1 MSKPLL
7 IIISGPPCSGKT
19 TLGNWLAQE
28 LTLPLFHRDGFKE
41 VLFDCLGSRDLEWS
55 QQLGGASYALLYHVA
70 GLLLQ
75 AGHSLIIES
84 NFDPQLDLPRLR
96 ALAAQHP
103 FRPLQIR
110 CMAEGAV
117 LFERFKQRVHSG
129 KRHPGHLD
137 ELNVV
142 VYEPISRDGPGKR
155 NDFLDIGGERIDVET
170 TEFAMLDYQHVLAL
184 VRAAM
189 ARLAD
194 LE

>member
-19 TLGNWLAQE
+19 TLGGWLAQE
-28 LTLPLFHRDGFKE
+28 LKVPLFHRDGFKE
-41 VLFDCLGSRDLEWS
+41 VLFECLGWRDLEWS
-55 QQLGGASYALLYHVA
+55 QQLDGTGYALLYYVA
-70 GLLLQ
+70 ELLLK
-75 AGHSLIIES
+75 AERSIIIES
-84 NFDPQLDLPRLR
+84 NFDPQFDVQRLR
-96 ALAAQHP
+96 ALAARHP
-103 FRPLQIR
+103 FSPLQIR

-117 LFERFKQRVHSG
+117 LFERFKQRVRSG

-137 ELNVV
+137 ELNIP
-142 VYEPISRDGPGKR
+142 VYEPISREGPGKR

-170 TEFAMLDYQHVLAL
+170 TEFAALDYQHILAL

-189 ARLAD
+189 ARLAE